1 MHRLTRASSPEWRC
15 CPVSNVCQRV
25 DELLD
30 DAAAASD
37 PAERDYYLREAQQFL
52 YVLVE
57 EAESR

>member
-1 MHRLTRASSPEWRC
+1 
-15 CPVSNVCQRV
+15 VCQRV